1 MTPVNY
7 RWAHAVN
14 SNALLSLVYYQ
25 VQKALKQQQ
34 LMTLNHVN
42 AIEADII
49 WNEDKQ
55 VSMMGH
61 PPATDSD
68 LTLSQFLHAMLKLA
82 VMFQHSS
89 TSDETPL
96 IVKLDFKS
104 SRAFEASLE
113 LLTTFMAKY
122 PFTKGVFINADILPG
137 PASSNYVAFDAIM
150 FLEQVNELG
159 DYENG
164 QHRHKLVLSVGW
176 TTTNVNEETIHRE
189 YTSDMIE
196 AMLRVLKPY
205 GDTLAVTFPVRA
217 TSVRKSWHALR
228 PLLESPN
235 YGLTLWWAMTQM
247 PDDDLEWIYTTLEC
261 SAEAESSTGS
271 STMYANRTFYDIK
284 GFSNFLARRG

>member
-1 MTPVNY
+1 MIPVKY

-14 SNALLSLVYYQ
+14 SNALLSLVRYQ
-25 VQKALKQQQ
+25 AQKAEKQQF
-34 LMTLNHVN
+34 MILNYVN

-49 WNEDKQ
+49 WNEVKQ
-55 VSMMGH
+55 ISMMGH

-68 LTLSQFLHAMLKLA
+68 LTLSHFFHAMLELA
-82 VMFQHSS
+82 AKFRHSS
-89 TSDETPL
+89 INDETPL

-113 LLTTFMAKY
+113 LLTTFVAKY

-137 PASSNYVAFDAIM
+137 PASSNYVAFDART

-176 TTTNVNEETIHRE
+176 TTTNVNEATIHRE
-189 YTSDMIE
+189 YTSEMIE

-205 GDTLAVTFPVRA
+205 RDTLAVTFPIRA

-228 PLLESPN
+228 PLLGPPN
-235 YGLTLWWAMTQM
+235 YGLTLWWAMNQI
-247 PDDDLEWIYTTLEC
+247 PDDDLEWIYATLEC
-261 SAEAESSTGS
+261 AAESESFAGS
-271 STMYANRTFYDIK
+271 PTMYANRTFYDIK
-284 GFSNFLARRG
+284 GFSNFLTRRG